1 MTTPPA
7 SEASPASPA
16 REASPIATAPRPVV
30 AERRAP
36 AVQVGAR
43 RHATVTM
50 IGIGAVVAAVVVSL
64 AFGSR
69 SVSVSEV
76 FDGLTAWFQGRTP
89 ADIGAIAVQQRI
101 PRTVLALMA
110 GAALALSGALMQAI
124 TRNPIADPGILG
136 VNTGASLFVVSGIA
150 FFNISTA
157 YEYLGLALAGAAL
170 AAVFVYTVGSIG
182 AGGATPIKLAL
193 AGAATAAALSSMVSA
208 IMLPRAQAM
217 NDFRF
222 WQVGGV
228 AGADWATMAAVAPLM
243 GAAALVAFAM
253 SPALNALLLGDD
265 VATGLGVHVG
275 RTRAIAALAGVVLC
289 ASVTAVAGPIG
300 FVGLMVPHVVRLAA
314 GPDQRW
320 LLPLSAL
327 GGAVLLALA
336 DTIGRVIGSPGEV
349 EAGIVTAFLGAPVLV
364 MIARRTRMRAL

>member
-1 MTTPPA
+1 
-7 SEASPASPA
+7 
-16 REASPIATAPRPVV
+16 
-30 AERRAP
+30 
-36 AVQVGAR
+36 
-43 RHATVTM
+43 M

-76 FDGLTAWFQGRTP
+76 FDGLAAWFQGRTP

-228 AGADWATMAAVAPLM
+228 AGADWATMAAVAPLV
-243 GAAALVAFAM
+243 GAAVLVAFAM

-289 ASVTAVAGPIG
+289 ASVTALAGPIG